1 MQQQQ
6 QQQRQRPRRKPVFVP
21 GTQKPSLVLQ
31 EVLVA
36 RVAPQTVGTLINRL
50 AKDLPL
56 NGLRHLK
63 RVRKAQGA
71 MEVVLCSLPSG
82 AAPPQPEQPLADYLA
97 ASPAVD
103 IPAAVAAT
111 LQQVGAQLGTAQVP
125 RHAPVTREDLEA
137 WARAWPM
144 YWRVPDASHSTATY
158 DPTPEEEAQMAAHV
172 EHLLQHGA
180 GAANAALVVDAA
192 SNEVIALAR
201 DDTHTHPLR
210 HAVMAAIDAVAQ
222 RDLLLWPGQQGEFA
236 HSRRSDWL
244 PEEQGQQGVAEGRGE
259 EAHAGCKRPRLSEHA
274 AAAAASAAGPS
285 GSGRAI
291 AGGSAGPAA
300 GAAAGAAGAAGAAAA
315 AAAAVEDPLAQP
327 GKQYL
332 CTGYD
337 CYVLHEPCVMCAMA
351 LVHSRVRR
359 VVYCEPDAQ
368 LGALGGRIRLHG
380 QKSLN
385 HHYQVF
391 SAGAEEGA

>member
-1 MQQQQ
+1 MQQL
-6 QQQRQRPRRKPVFVP
+6 QRPRRKPVFVP
-21 GTQKPSLVLQ
+21 GSAKPSLVLQ

-36 RVAPQTVGTLINRL
+36 RVAPQAVGALINRL
-50 AKDLPL
+50 AADLPL
-56 NGLRHLK
+56 NGLKHLK

-71 MEVVLCSLPSG
+71 MEVVLCGLPSG

-97 ASPAVD
+97 ASPSLG
-103 IPAAVAAT
+103 IPAGVAAA
-111 LQQVGAQLGTAQVP
+111 LQQASALLGTAQVP
-125 RHAPVTREDLEA
+125 RHAPATREDLEA

-144 YWRVPDASHSTATY
+144 YWRVPDASLSGAAFEA
-158 DPTPEEEAQMAAHV
+158 TPEEEAQMAAHV
-172 EHLLQHGA
+172 ERLLQLGA
-180 GAANAALVVDAA
+180 GAANAALMVHAA
-192 SNEVIALAR
+192 SNQVVALAR
-201 DDTHTHPLR
+201 DETHRHPLR

-222 RDLLLWPGQQGEFA
+222 RDLQLWPGQQGEFA
-236 HSRRSDWL
+236 HSRRADWL
-244 PEEQGQQGVAEGRGE
+244 PEPEEEEQEQQQGAEGRGE
-259 EAHAGCKRPRLSEHA
+259 EQPAHAGCKRPRLAED
-274 AAAAASAAGPS
+274 
-285 GSGRAI
+285 
-291 AGGSAGPAA
+291 
-300 GAAAGAAGAAGAAAA
+300 AAAA
-315 AAAAVEDPLAQP
+315 AAAAAAAPSSTGHAAGGGEAAGGAAAEASSAQP

-385 HHYQVF
+385 HHYLVF
-391 SAGAEEGA
+391 SAGSEGGA